1 MYLYLAG
8 PILGC
13 TAGEANDW
21 RSYVSEQ
28 LKPYGVI
35 CVSPLRCEPLI
46 GEKYQMT
53 YESDP
58 RFGTSRAISGKNL
71 FDVRNCDMT
80 LANLPLP
87 APGRNQSYGTIME
100 IAWTHAG
107 QKDTIL
113 VSDDPIIMNHPV
125 IDIAVSWKLSK
136 LDDAIDVVKGVMGV
150 YSHG

>member
-13 TAGEANDW
+13 TVGEANDW
-21 RSYVSEQ
+21 RSYVAER
-28 LKPYGVI
+28 LEPHGVI

-53 YESDP
+53 YDADP

-100 IAWTHAG
+100 IAWTFAY

-113 VSDDPIIMNHPV
+113 VSDDPTVLKHPV
-125 IDIAVSWKLSK
+125 IDIAVSWKLSN

-150 YSHG
+150 YAHG